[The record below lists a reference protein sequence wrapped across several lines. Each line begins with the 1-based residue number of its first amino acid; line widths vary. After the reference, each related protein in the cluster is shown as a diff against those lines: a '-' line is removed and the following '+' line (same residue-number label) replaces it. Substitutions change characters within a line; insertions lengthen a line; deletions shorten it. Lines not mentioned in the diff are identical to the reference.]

1 MAFKGDKCHGGK
13 KFKERVTVMVCSIM
27 DGSEKWPLLVIGKFK
42 NPRCFKGI
50 KKLPLDYDANP
61 KAWMNSDLFSSWVQS
76 FDAKMHRQR
85 RNVLLIVDNCPAH
98 PKICGLKSTEL
109 IILPP
114 NCPSVI
120 QPCDQGIIHS
130 LKTRYRATFLTN
142 FLHHIDSG
150 SSADTFSINLLEAMM
165 ILKRAWDE
173 VTQDTLKNCFR
184 KAWGLQTDT
193 DDCNDNSRD
202 ETVAEHLEEL
212 REDANP
218 QDFVSVDSNVV
229 VACEMSDQDIVSAV
243 QSANVESKD
252 DSDINDKDDY
262 GNKDPTV
269 TSAEARACLKKL
281 QMHHAKI

>member
-1 MAFKGDKCHGGK
+1 M
-13 KFKERVTVMVCSIM
+13 
-27 DGSEKWPLLVIGKFK
+27 IGKFK
-42 NPRCFKGI
+42 NPRYFKGI
-50 KKLPLDYDANP
+50 RKLPLDYDANP
-61 KAWMNSDLFSSWVQS
+61 KAWMNSDLFTSWVQS

-85 RNVLLIVDNCPAH
+85 RNVQLIVDNCPAH
-98 PKICGLKSTEL
+98 PKISGLKSTEL
-109 IILPP
+109 MFLPP
-114 NCPSVI
+114 NCTSVI

-142 FLHHIDSG
+142 LLQHIDSG

-165 ILKRAWDE
+165 TLKRAWDE

-193 DDCNDNSRD
+193 DDFNDNSRD
-202 ETVAEHLEEL
+202 ETVAELLEEL
-212 REDANP
+212 GEDANP
-218 QDFVSVDSNVV
+218 QDFVSVDSDVV

-252 DSDINDKDDY
+252 DSDIDDEDDY
-262 GNKDPTV
+262 GNEDPTV

-281 QMHHAKI
+281 QMYIMQRYDDYEQKLEHIEKIDKLISFSHSKQSKLDSFFARM